1 MQPEARSVQATSGDR
16 RLTVTTKAH
25 DRFRDV
31 VVRTPRLLY
40 HQTQTT
46 HITFD
51 LPGGKPRSASPV
63 RVGRAYA
70 AFTVWA
76 WGDPGLAD
84 VRIVLPPKF
93 SGDVRALPADTRDQ
107 LTSTSKD
114 GRLTYAADDIADPES
129 WYATVD
135 IADHDALTD
144 VSLDLGGEDVVIHAW
159 PEDREWLDRVSS
171 VVEASVP
178 DLETAIGLPWP
189 VDRELGISEVSSTQI
204 EGYAGL
210 YDSATDE
217 IQISEDL
224 DEQIIVHEA
233 AHAWFNGGLFAQRWI
248 SEGLA
253 DEYASRVIAAEGRT
267 VAGPDTV
274 SSRDKAA
281 FRLNDWPPP
290 SRVDAT
296 TRASETYGYD
306 ASWTVIRSI
315 VDDVGEAKMHDV
327 FAAAAAGTVA
337 YVGSGPAETSAPA
350 VADWRRFL
358 DLVEDVGGS
367 TKAAGLIETWVV
379 TGVQRPQL
387 AARATARQRYDALVA
402 AGSGWLP
409 GIVVREPMSEWR
421 VRHGEGGDDRGR
433 DRAGRPRPIERGDDR
448 ARAGLPRGARAGLR
462 ERRERDRSHHAR
474 RADRDLAQGRRC
486 GALGTRR
493 AGRRSRTAGQG
504 RTARGASRSG
514 IQRRV
519 GRLRGRRRF
528 GCGRRARRRR
538 SRRCRGPR
546 RSAAGAPWRSAPGWS
561 SSCSCCCSSSGSCS
575 GSAGG
580 GTRGSSRRRP
590 WSDRCS
596 HRTRTS

>member
-1 MQPEARSVQATSGDR
+1 MAAWLVAAVLAIAAVGTVGVAPAAAADSLKLVVSTTYRVDAAKGAVHVTMDVTSTNLKPSTATRFYYYDTLSFGVQPEARSVQATSGDR

-114 GRLTYAADDIADPES
+114 GRLTYAADDLADPES

-224 DEQIIVHEA
+224 DEQIIVHET

-253 DEYASRVIAAEGRT
+253 DEYASRVIAAEE
-267 VAGPDTV
+267 
-274 SSRDKAA
+274 
-281 FRLNDWPPP
+281 
-290 SRVDAT
+290 
-296 TRASETYGYD
+296 RA
-306 ASWTVIRSI
+306 
-315 VDDVGEAKMHDV
+315 VGEA
-327 FAAAAAGTVA
+327 
-337 YVGSGPAETSAPA
+337 
-350 VADWRRFL
+350 
-358 DLVEDVGGS
+358 
-367 TKAAGLIETWVV
+367 
-379 TGVQRPQL
+379 
-387 AARATARQRYDALVA
+387 
-402 AGSGWLP
+402 
-409 GIVVREPMSEWR
+409 
-421 VRHGEGGDDRGR
+421 
-433 DRAGRPRPIERGDDR
+433 
-448 ARAGLPRGARAGLR
+448 
-462 ERRERDRSHHAR
+462 
-474 RADRDLAQGRRC
+474 
-486 GALGTRR
+486 
-493 AGRRSRTAGQG
+493 
-504 RTARGASRSG
+504 
-514 IQRRV
+514 
-519 GRLRGRRRF
+519 
-528 GCGRRARRRR
+528 
-538 SRRCRGPR
+538 
-546 RSAAGAPWRSAPGWS
+546 
-561 SSCSCCCSSSGSCS
+561 
-575 GSAGG
+575 
-580 GTRGSSRRRP
+580 
-590 WSDRCS
+590 
-596 HRTRTS
+596 